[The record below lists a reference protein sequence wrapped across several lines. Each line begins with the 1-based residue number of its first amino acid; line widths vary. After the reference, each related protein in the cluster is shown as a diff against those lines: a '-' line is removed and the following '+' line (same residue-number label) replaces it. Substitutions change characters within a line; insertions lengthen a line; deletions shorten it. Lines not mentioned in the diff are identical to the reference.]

1 MKSTRLPKAL
11 QDLRTAGII
20 EGWSYIV
27 LLFVAM
33 PLKYFANM
41 PLAVRVTGMVHGI
54 LFILFMYTIY
64 QAMNMAGLTQRQA
77 IKVFI
82 ASIIPFGTFFLD
94 KIVLKEYEQKS

>member
-1 MKSTRLPKAL
+1 MKSPRLPKAL
-11 QDLRTAGII
+11 KDMRTAGII

-33 PLKYFANM
+33 PLKYFAEL
-41 PLAVRVTGMVHGI
+41 PIAVRVTGTVHGV
-54 LFILFMYTIY
+54 LFIMFMYTIY
-64 QAMNMAGLTQRQA
+64 NAMQQEKFPMDKA

-94 KIVLKEYEQKS
+94 KLVLKEYEN